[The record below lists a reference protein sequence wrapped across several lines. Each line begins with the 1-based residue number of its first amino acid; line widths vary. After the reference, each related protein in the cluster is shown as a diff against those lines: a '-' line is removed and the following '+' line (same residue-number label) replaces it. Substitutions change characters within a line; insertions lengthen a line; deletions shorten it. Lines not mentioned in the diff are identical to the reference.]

1 MKHFPLA
8 ATLLLIVVGT
18 AASLRAGDD
27 RAEPDGIWKW
37 VTDPTAETIEINEL
51 TLKRDGDKLTGS
63 LFHHNASFPNLKKAA
78 QAQIRRNVTI
88 PISDGTI
95 QDGRI
100 SFKIVRSFNGR
111 KHVTTYSGEVVGN
124 RIKGEIRIARE
135 SSEWEAKRV
144 VR

>member
-1 MKHFPLA
+1 MRHFRIA
-8 ATLLLIVVGT
+8 AAVVLIVAGT
-18 AASLRAGDD
+18 AVGLRADGE
-27 RAEPDGIWKW
+27 RAEPAGVWKW

-95 QDGRI
+95 QDGRL
-100 SFKIVRSFNGR
+100 SFKIIRSFNGR
-111 KHVTTYSGEVVGN
+111 KHVTTYTGEVLGN
-124 RIKGEIRIARE
+124 RIKGEIRIARD